1 MSSDHRWQ
9 RNIIPLQID
18 GVDLQVAALVKPG
31 TGTPLVFLHGF
42 GSTKED
48 YADVAWHPDLGNRPV
63 LAYDAPGCAATTC
76 SNLEAISVPFL
87 VKVAEAM
94 ITHVGYTRYHLI
106 GHSMGGLT
114 GLLLAHQHPEQVA
127 SFVDIEGNLAPED
140 CFLSRQII
148 SHHHQNPDAFLT
160 EFAGRLTTSRYYS
173 SNLFAASLP
182 YKVRARAIEPIFTSM
197 VDLSDNQPLMDWFLA
212 LPAPRMLMYGE
223 QNNTLSY
230 LDRLQENSIELAEI
244 PQSGH
249 FPMYANAPEMWRR
262 INTFV
267 RAEPKPDRVR
277 DST

>member
-1 MSSDHRWQ
+1 MSSDRRWQ
-9 RNIIPLQID
+9 CNIVPLQID

-63 LAYDAPGCAATTC
+63 LAYDAPGCGATTC

-160 EFAGRLTTSRYYS
+160 EFAGRLTTSPYYS

-197 VDLSDNQPLMDWFLA
+197 VDLSDNQPLMDARLV
-212 LPAPRMLMYGE
+212 PR
-223 QNNTLSY
+223 T
-230 LDRLQENSIELAEI
+230 A
-244 PQSGH
+244 
-249 FPMYANAPEMWRR
+249 
-262 INTFV
+262 T
-267 RAEPKPDRVR
+267 
-277 DST
+277 